1 MHFTICLFDNEINQ
15 KKWKNFYSFLILFF
29 FCRTQIKCNQT
40 ITRLSSFYAC
50 KQVKKKK
57 KAKFSQLLMKLLK
70 NYSQKHRKT

>member
-1 MHFTICLFDNEINQ
+1 MEEFLLFS
-15 KKWKNFYSFLILFF
+15 YSIV
-29 FCRTQIKCNQT
+29 FCRTQIKCNQA

-50 KQVKKKK
+50 EQVKKKK